1 MIQRYLRVALTALA
15 LILATAGSMNL
26 NRAGAQVAPSQ
37 PPGEGG
43 GLCGDICGCNG
54 GPTQCCT
61 WNGVTCYLTQ

>member
-1 MIQRYLRVALTALA
+1 MIKRYVRVFLSALA
-15 LILATAGSMNL
+15 LVLATAGSMNV
-26 NRAGAQVAPSQ
+26 NRAGANEAAPA
-37 PPGEGG
+37 G

>member
-1 MIQRYLRVALTALA
+1 MIKRYLRVALSALA
-15 LILATAGSMNL
+15 LVLATAGSMNL
-26 NRAGAQVAPSQ
+26 NRAGASAPA
-37 PPGEGG
+37 PGG